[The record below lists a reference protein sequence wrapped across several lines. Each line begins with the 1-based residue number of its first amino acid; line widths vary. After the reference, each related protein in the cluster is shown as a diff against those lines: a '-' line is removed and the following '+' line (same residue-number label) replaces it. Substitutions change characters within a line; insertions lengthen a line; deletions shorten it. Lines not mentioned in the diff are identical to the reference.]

1 MFVVD
6 IMYILLCIMY
16 FVYVVNIIKYYMYNI
31 QG

>member
-1 MFVVD
+1 MYVFD

-16 FVYVVNIIKYYMYNI
+16 FVYVVNIIKYMYNI